1 MKRYTCPPHSAAHQ
15 LLFTA
20 IAIFLAAPL
29 ALAQSTTSITY
40 TGFTITDGQ
49 LGAWQFHNARVI
61 LTIQSDTNSVQT
73 LTQACVGTDAA
84 FNSAGSAR
92 VTIIDHEKVVH
103 ARLAPNQL
111 FVSFDQDYGGVGIGS
126 FAPGPPFVP
135 ATCANAASLQP
146 AYPLGLHHGT
156 MDAAGVQ
163 DSTYSSNQQNF
174 PDNLQGDVG
183 FSGKGYV
190 CDGIP
195 QELCVASTVPLL
207 TDDGYLFLAEPYQ
220 GYRNADLV
228 SLNGAFFFQ
237 QTSPSGFPLPRSV
250 LAPSSSVANGPI
262 THHMFLVSDVSLNG
276 QLFQNASIHLS
287 FQSNTSR
294 VAPLALGGPHGYIN
308 THGVARV
315 DIKSGT
321 STVSAQFAR
330 GQVYV
335 YFDPLTAS
343 AGFGSVS
350 GGRAYPAALFPT
362 AVHSDTELLAAVA
375 DILNG
380 GTTYYTQPTI
390 DLANAT
396 DLKHETMLAE
406 YVSSCG
412 NFDFSIGVCNDL
424 INYPRLITDQGDF
437 YLHQPYNRNS
447 NLDPTSAIRSSDNW
461 AVFWTTYPIQQSD
474 D

>member
-1 MKRYTCPPHSAAHQ
+1 MKRYSCSSHSASRQ
-15 LLFTA
+15 LCLTA
-20 IAIFLAAPL
+20 IAIFLAASF
-29 ALAQSTTSITY
+29 AFAGSITY

-49 LGAWQFHNARVI
+49 LGAWTFHNARVI
-61 LTIQSDTNSVQT
+61 LTFGSDPNYVQT

-84 FNSAGSAR
+84 FNSTGAAR
-92 VTIIDHEKVVH
+92 VTIIDHEKVVT

-111 FVSFDQDYGGVGIGS
+111 FVSFDQDFGGVGIGS
-126 FAPGPPFVP
+126 FNPGPPFVP
-135 ATCANAASLQP
+135 ATCSNAASLQP

-156 MDAAGVQ
+156 MDSAGFTG
-163 DSTYSSNQQNF
+163 DSSYSPNQQAF
-174 PDNLQGDVG
+174 PDNLQGNVG

-195 QELCVASTVPLL
+195 QELCVASTAPLL
-207 TDDGYLFLAEPYQ
+207 TDHGYLFLAEPYQ
-220 GYRNADLV
+220 AYRNANLV

-237 QTSPSGFPLPRSV
+237 QTSLSGFPLPRSV
-250 LAPSSSVANGPI
+250 LAPSSSVANGSI
-262 THHMFLVSDVSLNG
+262 TYHIFLVSDVSLNG

-294 VAPLALGGPHGYIN
+294 VTPLALGGPNGYIN

-321 STVSAQFAR
+321 STVSAEFAR
-330 GQVYV
+330 GQIYV
-335 YFDPLTAS
+335 YFDPMTAS

-350 GGRAYPAALFPT
+350 GGRGYPAALFPT
-362 AVHSDTELLAAVA
+362 AVHQDTELLAAVA

-380 GTTYYTQPTI
+380 GTTYYTPETI

-424 INYPRLITDQGDF
+424 INFPKLITDQGDF
-437 YLHQPYNRNS
+437 YLYQVYNRNS
-447 NLDPTSAIRSSDNW
+447 FTDPTPAVRSSDNW
-461 AVFWTTYPIQQSD
+461 GVFWTTYPIQESD
-474 D
+474 N